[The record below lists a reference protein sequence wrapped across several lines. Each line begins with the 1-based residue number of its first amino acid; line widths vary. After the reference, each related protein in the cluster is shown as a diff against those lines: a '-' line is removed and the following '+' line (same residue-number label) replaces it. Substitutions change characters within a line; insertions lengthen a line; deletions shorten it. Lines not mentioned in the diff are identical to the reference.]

1 MNDSIKE
8 KQPIIIA
15 LDVSTLEEVKAIV
28 QKLDTSILWYKVGLQ
43 LFLAQGNGV
52 IEYLK
57 SKNKNIFLDLKFFD
71 IPNTVSHA
79 VKSVLPLDI
88 DFISIH
94 ALGGAKMIYDSR
106 EMIEKNKK
114 ETKIL
119 SITILT
125 SMDKPTLNNEV
136 GIAGEVEE
144 NVIRLADMAI
154 KNGSHGIVCSPIE
167 IASIR
172 SLDKNAIITTPG
184 IRFKDDNMDDQ
195 KRVMT
200 PKDALCLGGNY
211 LVMGRS
217 LVGKDNA
224 KTLIDEINKLAGL

>member
-1 MNDSIKE
+1 MNNSIKE

-15 LDVSTLEEVKAIV
+15 LDVSTLEEVKTIV
-28 QKLDTSILWYKVGLQ
+28 EKLSNSITWYKVGLQ
-43 LFLAQGNGV
+43 LFLAQGNSV

-94 ALGGAKMIYDSR
+94 ALGGAKMISDSR
-106 EMIEKNKK
+106 EMIEKNNKK
-114 ETKIL
+114 TKIL

-125 SMDKPTLNNEV
+125 SMDKLTLNNEV
-136 GIAGEVEE
+136 GILGEVEE
-144 NVIRLADMAI
+144 NVLRLADMAI
-154 KNGSHGIVCSPIE
+154 KSGSHGIVCSPIE

-172 SLDKNAIITTPG
+172 SLDENAIITTPG
-184 IRFKDDNMDDQ
+184 IRFKDDSIDDQ

-200 PKDALCLGGNY
+200 PEDALSLGGNY

-224 KTLIDEINKLAGL
+224 KNLIDEINKLVGL